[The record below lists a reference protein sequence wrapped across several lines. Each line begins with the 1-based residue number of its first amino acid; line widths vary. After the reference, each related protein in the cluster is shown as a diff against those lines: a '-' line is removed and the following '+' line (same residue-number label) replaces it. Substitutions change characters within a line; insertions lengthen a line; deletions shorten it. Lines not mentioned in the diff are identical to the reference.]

1 MARALPGIV
10 YVVDD
15 DASFR
20 KAVQRRLEMAGYRV
34 LTYASGQQ
42 LLDQLPDENEPGCIL
57 LDVRMPDVSGPEL
70 QSRLIELGSALP
82 ILFLTG
88 YTDISTT
95 VKAIK
100 AGAENFFIKTVSS
113 DDLLGAVET
122 AIARHET
129 ARVIKTELE
138 ALRARLSTLTPR
150 QRQVFAII
158 VRGKTNKH
166 AARELGSSERTIKAH
181 RQVIMEKMKVQSLA
195 QLVIIAERLGVLAQA
210 SSPLNDETDAR

>member
-1 MARALPGIV
+1 LPGIV

-20 KAVQRRLEMAGYRV
+20 KAIQRRLEMAGYRV

-42 LLDQLPDENEPGCIL
+42 LLDQLPDENEAGCIL

-95 VKAIK
+95 VKAIE
-100 AGAENFFIKTVSS
+100 AGQRTSS
-113 DDLLGAVET
+113 
-122 AIARHET
+122 
-129 ARVIKTELE
+129 
-138 ALRARLSTLTPR
+138 LRL
-150 QRQVFAII
+150 
-158 VRGKTNKH
+158 
-166 AARELGSSERTIKAH
+166 
-181 RQVIMEKMKVQSLA
+181 
-195 QLVIIAERLGVLAQA
+195 
-210 SSPLNDETDAR
+210 